1 MKRIVCYITMLCFM
15 LVVLSSCG
23 EEKSKYTET
32 MDEESGV
39 TLYYLNSDSTG
50 LLEYWYEFPTKPSG
64 DEEAVKMIMKQL
76 KESPD
81 LSEYKAVITD
91 SMGFQKVSLQDSYIS
106 LDFSA
111 GYAKLEPTMEI
122 LCRAAIVKS
131 VTQLPRVSNVEI
143 TINGQPITNQD
154 NQVVGIMNGDSF
166 ISEDTGL
173 SSYGV
178 YGEISLYFADSSGEK
193 LVEYQTQLDM
203 ESNSPIE
210 KKVIEQLI
218 EGPKDS
224 KLQSTIPEGTKV
236 IKTSLKDGVCYV
248 DLNAKFLN
256 GVPGV
261 NDELVVYSI
270 VDSLVELPT
279 INKVQFTIEGQR
291 VAKYR
296 ETIPFDGTF
305 ERNLDIIKKK
315 H

>member
-1 MKRIVCYITMLCFM
+1 MKKF
-15 LVVLSSCG
+15 VVLICMLLLGASSVKAADVNLSLCEYSDEYIAWLNLSS
-23 EEKSKYTET
+23 EEKANTIMPSMCKQES
-32 MDEESGV
+32 ESGLV
-39 TLYYLNSDSTG
+39 GSRNS
-50 LLEYWYEFPTKPSG
+50 Y
-64 DEEAVKMIMKQL
+64 
-76 KESPD
+76 
-81 LSEYKAVITD
+81 
-91 SMGFQKVSLQDSYIS
+91 SMEKFTLQDSYIS

-305 ERNLDIIKKK
+305 ERNLDIMKKK